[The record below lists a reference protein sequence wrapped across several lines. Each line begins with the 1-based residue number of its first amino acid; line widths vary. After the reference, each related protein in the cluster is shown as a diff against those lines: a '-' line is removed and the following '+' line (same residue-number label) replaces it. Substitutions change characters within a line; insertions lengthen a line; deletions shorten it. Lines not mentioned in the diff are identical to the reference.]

1 VVVQRSRLGFSGQ
14 VVWVFFSVYFSTHSQ
29 LPNGRPV
36 LFVPGN
42 AGSSHQVRS
51 IASSAARQFYS
62 SQGHASM
69 NSISRGISVLDFY
82 AGEPTMIFLMSL
94 AQSSRYQVEF
104 NEDLSAFHGTTLQ
117 SQIRY
122 TSTAVDYI
130 LSQYPPNTPLMILG
144 HSMGGI
150 VGTALLPSAQI
161 SAIITM
167 STPHTLPPAR
177 FDSRIDDIYAEIRHR
192 LENDTTPILSLCGG
206 ATDMMIP
213 SESCVLP
220 SPNEAAYRRTVFTS
234 ALEGAWTGVGHREMV
249 WCHQV
254 RWQIA
259 RALLELTSRGDR
271 ASREESLDTWF
282 RDGHKLPPGI
292 SLDLTSNS
300 SFEVS
305 DISYEIIPQDMQFIR
320 RPIGHRL
327 YLLPIPQISD
337 GQSTTKLSILVGKGS
352 IVLSPQVQPVLQV
365 SVSTC
370 AEGRKTSETFNCTP
384 QIPVTLK
391 SIPQPIPGQPFPRP
405 RLQSDPTSGGTDE
418 SDGVV
423 LYEAEVTQQHGKWV
437 GIEVANGNG
446 EGWIIAEFNHKQTTT
461 SRISTLCTSIGLDF
475 TRQGLIELGVC
486 YSTSLSEHA
495 SRS

>member
-1 VVVQRSRLGFSGQ
+1 
-14 VVWVFFSVYFSTHSQ
+14 
-29 LPNGRPV
+29 
-36 LFVPGN
+36 
-42 AGSSHQVRS
+42 
-51 IASSAARQFYS
+51 
-62 SQGHASM
+62 M
-69 NSISRGISVLDFY
+69 DSISRGINVLDFY
-82 AGEPTMIFLMSL
+82 AGEPIMIFPMSL
-94 AQSSRYQVEF
+94 AQSSRNQVEF

-150 VGTALLPSAQI
+150 VGTALLPSGRI

-177 FDSRIDDIYAEIRHR
+177 FDSRIDDIYAKVRHS
-192 LENDTTPILSLCGG
+192 LKNDTTPILSLCGG

-213 SESCVLP
+213 SESCILP

-234 ALEGAWTGVGHREMV
+234 ALEGAWTGVGHKEIV

-292 SLDLTSNS
+292 SLDLTSYP

-305 DISYEIIPQDMQFIR
+305 DISYEIIPQNMQFIR
-320 RPIGHRL
+320 KPVGYRL
-327 YLLPIPQISD
+327 YLLPIPQTLD
-337 GQSTTKLSILVGKGS
+337 GHSTTKLSILVGKGS
-352 IVLSPQVQPVLQV
+352 IALPPLQVQPILQV

-370 AEGRKTSETFNCTP
+370 AEGQKISETFNCTP
-384 QIPVTLK
+384 QIPVTFKL
-391 SIPQPIPGQPFPRP
+391 IPQPIPGQPFPRP

-423 LYEAEVTQQHGKWV
+423 LYEAEVTRQHGKWV
-437 GIEVANGNG
+437 GIQVANGNG
-446 EGWIIAEFNHKQTTT
+446 ESWIVAEFNHKQTTT
-461 SRISTLCTSIGLDF
+461 SRISTLCTSIGLDS
-475 TRQGLIELGVC
+475 TRQCLIESGAY
-486 YSTSLSEHA
+486 YSTSFSEHA
-495 SRS
+495 SRN